1 MAQSIEA
8 LLAGHM
14 KTQEGAALVKELAR
28 RELCRRSYVE
38 YLDYV
43 KPTGPDWKRTRLSEF
58 LANKAQEF
66 IETKTGHAFDIMI
79 VQCPPQHGK
88 TETLTAS
95 LPSWYLGKFPDRRV
109 ILTAYN
115 DDYAEK
121 FLRKNK
127 DKIRLY
133 GKTIFDLPD
142 ASIDRA
148 GTYELKGRP
157 GAIIARGLRSGITGN
172 PGDLIIVDDPIKDK
186 MEAYSPTFRAQLW
199 DAWFGSLRTRLSAGA
214 KVIVIATPWHAD
226 DLMSRLAEREQ
237 HVTLLKLPVEAQE
250 NDPLGRAPGAAL
262 CPEIGKDK
270 AWLED
275 FKHAYLNDPEG
286 GPAAWAAM
294 FMCNP
299 RIEGGNIVKKDWF
312 RRYDPRS
319 IEHWGVTLISVDAAF
334 KGKDSND
341 FVAITVWSKLGSDYY
356 LRHCSNKHLDF
367 PQTLAELRLVKRL
380 YPEAHTILIEDK
392 ANGSAIISTI
402 RHEIPGVL
410 GVNPKG
416 GKEARVNAVAGVI
429 ESGHVYV
436 PEGLPWVEDYLDQW
450 AGFPAVPHDDMVDSS
465 TQALSHMLFS
475 SGDPLYA
482 NQRLTHSEEIAQY
495 EENAFLDGDFMYD
508 IYGTGGSF

>member
-1 MAQSIEA
+1 MAQSPRDAI
-8 LLAGHM
+8 LA
-14 KTQEGAALVKELAR
+14 ELAR
-28 RELCRRSYVE
+28 RELCRRSYVD

-43 KPTGPDWKRTRLSEF
+43 KPTGESWKRTRLSEF
-58 LANKAQEF
+58 LATRAQEF
-66 IETKTGHAFDIMI
+66 IETDTGHSFDIMI

-95 LPSWYLGKFPDRRV
+95 LPSWYLGKYPNKRV

-127 DKIRLY
+127 DKLAQF
-133 GKTIFDLPD
+133 GKKIFDLPD
-142 ASIDRA
+142 PSVDRA
-148 GTYELKGRP
+148 GTYELTGKP

-226 DLMSRLAEREQ
+226 DLMARLSAREQ
-237 HVTLLKLPVEAQE
+237 HVTLIKLPVEAQE
-250 NDPLGRAPGAAL
+250 NDPLGRAPGDSL
-262 CPEIGKDK
+262 CPEIGKNK

-275 FKHAYLNDPEG
+275 FKPAYINDPEG

-294 FMCNP
+294 YMCNP
-299 RIEGGNIVKKDWF
+299 RIEGGNIVKKAWF
-312 RRYDPRS
+312 RRYDPKA
-319 IEHWGVTLISVDAAF
+319 ITEWGMTLISVDASF
-334 KGKDSND
+334 KGKETND
-341 FVAITVWSKLGSDYY
+341 FVAITVWSKLGADYY
-356 LRHCSNKHLDF
+356 IRHCSNKHLDF
-367 PQTLAELRLVKRL
+367 PGTLQELRLIKRL
-380 YPEAHTILIEDK
+380 YPEAFTVLVEDK
-392 ANGSAIISTI
+392 ANGSAIISVI
-402 RHEIPGVL
+402 RREMPGVI

-436 PEGLPWVEDYLDQW
+436 PEGMPWTEDYLDQW

-465 TQALSHMLFS
+465 TQALTHMLYAN
-475 SGDPLYA
+475 GDPLYMA
-482 NQRLTHSEEIAQY
+482 DQLTPAEEQARN
-495 EENAFLDGDFMYD
+495 EESAFLNGDVLYD
-508 IYGTGGSF
+508 VYSSPRWF